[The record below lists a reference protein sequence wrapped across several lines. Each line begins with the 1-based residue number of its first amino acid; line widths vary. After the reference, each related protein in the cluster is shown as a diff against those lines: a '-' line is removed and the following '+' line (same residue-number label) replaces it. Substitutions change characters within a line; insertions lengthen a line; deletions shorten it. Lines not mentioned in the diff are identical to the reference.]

1 MSNLGLIAAACGELD
16 AVFLGNG
23 SHQRN
28 IPNGVGNHTAKIKAY
43 QNGSATKATNAL
55 PDGVYSNGNG
65 IYL

>member
-1 MSNLGLIAAACGELD
+1 LD
-16 AVFLGNG
+16 AVFLDNG
-23 SHQRN
+23 SQRK

-65 IYL
+65 NGNGNGIYL